1 MELTTKYMNENKIRT
16 FGELSD
22 KDFSRIASLEE
33 TKYVNDRMKRSG
45 NDYSYATHGSKNHR
59 AYYNSLLRFV
69 KMNAKNLGSEK
80 DFLLTKTI
88 AEKLKKIIPNDNWKT
103 QKYSIYK
110 ENNKRTI
117 EILTFEDRKYNLK
130 YELDYFLNEK
140 PEVFE
145 TQLIVNES
153 IIETKPFTENNMY
166 LETKIIVRAFTDLHE
181 KIYSLKEVRE
191 KEIKK
196 VQLYVYFAT
205 TENKNYFNPVTDDK
219 YSLKIEFIG
228 SVIDESKINNY
239 KGEKFLLNNAK
250 NLTVKSTGID
260 VDVTAF
266 NFKKQPLRGITEK
279 IKTNNKILLL
289 KNYDER
295 LKSQHFF
302 EFRINGAL
310 TDFAKQ
316 DKITAN
322 QITNILKKTL
332 GTDNIGTLMEC
343 QEGADYGAEFDV
355 FDNFSYYED

>member
-1 MELTTKYMNENKIRT
+1 
-16 FGELSD
+16 
-22 KDFSRIASLEE
+22 
-33 TKYVNDRMKRSG
+33 MK
-45 NDYSYATHGSKNHR
+45 
-59 AYYNSLLRFV
+59 
-69 KMNAKNLGSEK
+69 
-80 DFLLTKTI
+80 
-88 AEKLKKIIPNDNWKT
+88 
-103 QKYSIYK
+103 Q
-110 ENNKRTI
+110 
-117 EILTFEDRKYNLK
+117 
-130 YELDYFLNEK
+130 
-140 PEVFE
+140 
-145 TQLIVNES
+145 
-153 IIETKPFTENNMY
+153 
-166 LETKIIVRAFTDLHE
+166 KIIVRAFTDLHE